1 MHIRTFI
8 GVRSES
14 WLWESERRRS
24 EVRDLRCLG
33 SGRDDRLLP
42 SADRVCG
49 GERGISSNSGGVPLS
64 EGNEVS

>member
-49 GERGISSNSGGVPLS
+49 GERGNSGGVPLS
-64 EGNEVS
+64 EGKEAS